1 MWNRHH
7 PVDLEPGMMT
17 RPRVLVVDDDDN
29 IRSLLFS
36 ILDRAG
42 YRVNA
47 VGSVAEALEA
57 FRRDQS
63 GVIISDLRMPGVDG
77 HDFISTVLEE
87 NPEAVVVVL
96 TGYGTVDEAVA
107 LMRKGV
113 YHIITKPAGMDEILL
128 IVERATRDQALK
140 ARSRELEKRLE
151 ITERLAM
158 IGKLAAGVAH
168 ELNNPLDGVSRFVKL
183 NLETMPLGSEA
194 REFQEEALRGL
205 KRMSSIVKDLL
216 TFSRNIALEVEEE
229 SIETMLRD
237 AVSQALGSR
246 PESEIEVRF
255 ELAVPEVS
263 VPRGIYQVF
272 QNIVKNAVD
281 AVPATGGVI
290 VLCAGIK
297 EGETCITITDNG
309 CGIPAAVKDRI
320 FEPFFTT
327 KAVGSGT
334 GLGLSIVSRI
344 LERFGGGL
352 SIESEEGAGTQV
364 TVYLPTPSSSP
375 RERTDAEGPVE
386 RENVHSPR

>member
-1 MWNRHH
+1 MNK
-7 PVDLEPGMMT
+7 
-17 RPRVLVVDDDDN
+17 PRVLVVDDDEN

-42 YRVNA
+42 YRVTA
-47 VGSVAEALEA
+47 VDSVKEALEA
-57 FRRDQS
+57 YHRDSS
-63 GVIISDLRMPGVDG
+63 GVIITDLRMPGMDG
-77 HDFISTVLEE
+77 CDFISVVLEE

-107 LMRKGV
+107 LMRQGV

-183 NLETMPLGSEA
+183 NLENMAEGSED

-205 KRMSSIVKDLL
+205 RRMSSIVKDLL

-237 AVSQALGSR
+237 ATNQALATR
-246 PESEIEVRF
+246 PGCDVKVTF
-255 ELAVPEVS
+255 DLAVPDIA

-272 QNIVKNAVD
+272 QNVAKNAVD
-281 AVPATGGVI
+281 AVEDEGGEVI
-290 VLCAGIK
+290 VKAGIRD
-297 EGETCITITDNG
+297 GETFVSISDNG
-309 CGIPAAVKDRI
+309 CGIPEELKARI

-327 KAVGSGT
+327 KEVGSGT

-344 LERFGGGL
+344 LERFEGGL
-352 SIESEEGAGTQV
+352 SIDSTEGEGTTV
-364 TVYLPTPSSSP
+364 TVFLSTKTSSP

-386 RENVHSPR
+386 RENLHSPR

>member
-1 MWNRHH
+1 M
-7 PVDLEPGMMT
+7 LT
-17 RPRVLVVDDDDN
+17 KPRVLVVDDDDN

-42 YRVNA
+42 YRVAA
-47 VGSVAEALEA
+47 VGSVHEALQE
-57 FRRDQS
+57 FRQDRS

-128 IVERATRDQALK
+128 IVERATRDRALK

-183 NLETMPLGSEA
+183 NLEGMAEGSEE

-205 KRMSSIVKDLL
+205 SRMSSIVKDLL

-229 SIETMLRD
+229 SIVTMLRD
-237 AVSQALGSR
+237 AASQALGSR
-246 PESEIEVRF
+246 PDEEIEVNF
-255 ELAVPEVS
+255 DLAVPDVS

-272 QNIVKNAVD
+272 QNVLKNAVD
-281 AVPATGGVI
+281 AIPDTGGRI
-290 VLCAGIK
+290 DISAGIRD
-297 EGETCITITDNG
+297 GETCVTITDDG
-309 CGIPAAVKDRI
+309 CGIPARVKDRI

-327 KAVGSGT
+327 KEVGSGT

-344 LERFGGGL
+344 LERFEGGL
-352 SIESEEGAGTQV
+352 SIESEEGNGTRV

-375 RERTDAEGPVE
+375 RERSDAEGSVG
-386 RENVHSPR
+386 RENLHTSR